1 MSCLFL
7 TEQHVAELIDMPRS
21 IEVVEEAFR
30 QFAAGQVQNVPRS
43 RAAASGILLHSMSAS
58 AQYLGLVGWK
68 NYTTTQAGMLFHVA
82 AYRIE
87 TGELH
92 VFIEANLLGQ
102 LRTGAAT
109 GVAAKWMSRPES
121 STVGLFGTGLQART
135 QLEAVCA
142 VRSISRIEVYSRDVD
157 RRRRF
162 ADEMSERCG
171 TDVVPVDSPREA
183 ASGKDIVITATTSKT
198 PVFDGADLAEGTLVC
213 AVGGNFLQK
222 TEVDSETL
230 RRSGTI
236 VCDSIAQCRIEAGE
250 FVQPLED
257 GTIDWD
263 LMIELKDV
271 VAGSAAGRRSADEIT
286 FFKSVGLAL
295 EDVAMAGELLSRA
308 RETGRGQTL
317 PF

>member
-7 TEQHVAELIDMPRS
+7 TEQDVADLIDMPRS

-30 QFAAGQVQNVPRS
+30 QLAVGKVQNVPRS
-43 RAAASGILLHSMSAS
+43 RATAPGILLHSMSAS
-58 AQYLGLVGWK
+58 AEYLGLLGWK
-68 NYTTTQAGMLFHVA
+68 NYTTTRAGMLFHVA
-82 AYRIE
+82 AYGIE
-87 TGELH
+87 TGEMQ

-109 GVAAKWMSRPES
+109 GVATKFMARPES

-142 VRSISRIEVYSRDVD
+142 VRSISRVEVYGRDAD

-162 ADEMSERCG
+162 AEEMSERCG
-171 TDVVPVDSPREA
+171 TEVVPVDSPRDA
-183 ASGKDIVITATTSKT
+183 VSGKDIVITATTSKK

-222 TEVDSETL
+222 SEVDAETL
-230 RRSGTI
+230 RRSDTI
-236 VCDSIAQCRIEAGE
+236 VCDSIEQCRIEAGE
-250 FVQPLED
+250 FAQPLKD
-257 GTIDWD
+257 GIVSWD
-263 LMIELKDV
+263 SMIELKDV
-271 VAGSAAGRRSADEIT
+271 VAGSAEGRRSADEIT

-295 EDVAMAGELLSRA
+295 EDVAMAGELLRRA
-308 RETGRGQTL
+308 RETGRGQAL